1 MSTVVLQL
9 FSLVMVIVLKN
20 KKTILSHKTILDA
33 LADESNNFPKAAIKP
48 KELLIIR
55 VDSVSSFTAR
65 HNNSNS
71 DIALMNHPLL
81 LKLIFFLYFLLK
93 KQNMFW
99 MKHHPSS
106 VV

>member
-1 MSTVVLQL
+1 MYLYLTGKLKFIETTSTTNVN
-9 FSLVMVIVLKN
+9 SSPTIILVSNGHRTKKI
-20 KKTILSHKTILDA
+20 KKTILSHKTIQDA

-55 VDSVSSFTAR
+55 VDSVSS
-65 HNNSNS
+65 
-71 DIALMNHPLL
+71 L
-81 LKLIFFLYFLLK
+81 